1 MPKRTQKQ
9 MSTALSAN
17 KEIIEKKLKE
27 NQELREKIK
36 ELEEYKVGDVLESAD
51 SLRQQIF
58 RCKMQLRSTL
68 EELKIRTQQLKECE
82 KSRNDRGIII
92 KGLEMSLEH
101 QKLLRLEAKRDATAK
116 TKLLID
122 LAENREGKKEVKAE
136 VAERL

>member
-1 MPKRTQKQ
+1 

-101 QKLLRLEAKRDATAK
+101 QKLLRSEERFSRN
-116 TKLLID
+116 
-122 LAENREGKKEVKAE
+122 AE
-136 VAERL
+136 